1 MNVALDQHF
10 PHFYETNRYFLWLAT
25 LGLSLPLLLRAVI
38 NLLYMESASFETF
51 FENEFVIANNT
62 FLICS
67 TYLPIFTSMFSLI
80 FGYLRKRQEKMASND
95 QIGGEIV
102 TVHGGSGE
110 LVGNAHD
117 DKTSYM
123 SSAMASDLKSYL
135 DPPIENYRSIYS
147 GKIKVSNGSKIDV
160 LSPHNSNSNYNTSKK

>member
-1 MNVALDQHF
+1 M
-10 PHFYETNRYFLWLAT
+10 
-25 LGLSLPLLLRAVI
+25 I
-38 NLLYMESASFETF
+38 NFAYIESDSFETF

-67 TYLPIFTSMFSLI
+67 TYFPIFTSMFSLI
-80 FGYLRKRQEKMASND
+80 FGYLRKRQEKMTSND

-110 LVGNAHD
+110 LVGNAFD

-147 GKIKVSNGSKIDV
+147 GKIKGSNGSKIDV
-160 LSPHNSNSNYNTSKK
+160 LSPHNSNSNYNTGK

>member
-1 MNVALDQHF
+1 M
-10 PHFYETNRYFLWLAT
+10 T
-25 LGLSLPLLLRAVI
+25 
-38 NLLYMESASFETF
+38 
-51 FENEFVIANNT
+51 
-62 FLICS
+62 
-67 TYLPIFTSMFSLI
+67 
-80 FGYLRKRQEKMASND
+80 SND

-110 LVGNAHD
+110 LVGNAFD

-147 GKIKVSNGSKIDV
+147 GKIKGSNGSKIDV
-160 LSPHNSNSNYNTSKK
+160 LSPHNSNSNYNTGK